1 MSTNELTNKNSS
13 VMLNNGVTIPR
24 VGLGVFQV
32 EAGKQTEQV
41 VHSSYRHGKS
51 LRQ

>member
-13 VMLNNGVTIPR
+13 VKLNNGVTIPR

-32 EAGKQTEQV
+32 EDGKQTAPTW
-41 VHSSYRHGKS
+41 H
-51 LRQ
+51 